1 MVCRKVR
8 QASKE
13 ALMHNCW
20 HYLDTK
26 RAREVAAGD
35 PVLVLPLGAIEQ
47 HGPHLPL
54 ATDLLIIEGLLD
66 AAWSRLPE
74 QASIWRLPAIA
85 IGVSAEHQG
94 FAGTLTHEPE
104 TMIRLI
110 VDIGEQ
116 LAMIGVRRLV
126 LCNGHGGNRQVMDLA
141 ALRLRTRQRMLVVKA
156 NYFRYPLPADLA
168 FPEGEQRHGFHG
180 GALETSLMLH
190 LHPRLVGHDALRR
203 RDSLGERLADG
214 FSRIG
219 PEGQAAFAWLAS
231 DLNSEGA
238 VGDAGLASAE
248 RGARCAAV
256 YAAAIAETLLEAA
269 RFPLDALAPQP

>member
-1 MVCRKVR
+1 VR
-8 QASKE
+8 QAFKE
-13 ALMHNCW
+13 VRMHNYW
-20 HYLDTK
+20 HYLDTE

-54 ATDLLIIEGLLD
+54 ATDLLIIDGLLD
-66 AAWSRLPE
+66 AAWSLLPG
-74 QASIWRLPAIA
+74 QASIWRLPSIA
-85 IGVSAEHQG
+85 VGASAEHRG

-116 LAMIGVRRLV
+116 LALIGIRRLV

-156 NYFRYPLPADLA
+156 NYFRYPLPADLVL
-168 FPEGEQRHGFHG
+168 PEQEQRHGFHG

-190 LHPRLVGHDALRR
+190 LHPQLVR
-203 RDSLGERLADG
+203 RDGLRQRNSLGQQLADG

-219 PEGQAAFAWLAS
+219 PEGQAGFAWLAS
-231 DLNSEGA
+231 DLNPEGA

-248 RGARCAAV
+248 LGARCAAV
-256 YAAAIAETLLEAA
+256 YARAIAETLLEAA
-269 RFPLDALAPQP
+269 RFPLDALALQP